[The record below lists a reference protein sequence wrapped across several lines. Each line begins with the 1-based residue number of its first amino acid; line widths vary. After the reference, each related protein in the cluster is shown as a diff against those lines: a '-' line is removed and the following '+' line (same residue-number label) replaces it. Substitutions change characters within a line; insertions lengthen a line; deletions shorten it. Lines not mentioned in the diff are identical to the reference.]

1 MKRKKKTAQITKL
14 ILFISFLILFGRF
27 IYSFIV
33 ALEHHQ
39 QTQQQLVEPLS
50 SPETKRPQ

>member
-1 MKRKKKTAQITKL
+1 MKNKKKTAEITKL

-27 IYSFIV
+27 IYSSIA

-39 QTQQQLVEPLS
+39 QKQQNMMEQSS
-50 SPETKRPQ
+50 SPKTK